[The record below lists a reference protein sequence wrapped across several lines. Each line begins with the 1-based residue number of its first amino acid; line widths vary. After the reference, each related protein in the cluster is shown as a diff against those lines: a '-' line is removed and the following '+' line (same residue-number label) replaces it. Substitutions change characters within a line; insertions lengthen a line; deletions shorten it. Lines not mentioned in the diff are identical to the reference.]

1 MRHGGAGSCWLDHAH
16 HRQPWWGC
24 VGRTSRSV
32 PVPRWSR
39 GGHHQHHH
47 QNPPRSRRQWG
58 WVWRGYCLDFGVGTW
73 LDGRGGERCGL
84 EPRGALVCGREGGSE
99 GVSVRGCEVN
109 AWVCERRRL
118 VIIFAECAFYY
129 RTSYAMYCFCWLSGL
144 TWVAWAYIA
153 AYGKCALIRICDQS
167 PLVCEGEYECEGGS
181 VCMYVCAAACDARV
195 CVDINNNIRE
205 NMQNSYDKMFR
216 LQEK

>member
-16 HRQPWWGC
+16 HRRPWWGC

-99 GVSVRGCEVN
+99 GVSVSVCVRGWGC
-109 AWVCERRRL
+109 
-118 VIIFAECAFYY
+118 
-129 RTSYAMYCFCWLSGL
+129 
-144 TWVAWAYIA
+144 
-153 AYGKCALIRICDQS
+153 
-167 PLVCEGEYECEGGS
+167 ECEGVWSECMS
-181 VCMYVCAAACDARV
+181 VWAEEVGHDFRGMCILLSRIIRNVLFLLTQRV
-195 CVDINNNIRE
+195 DLGCVGVHCSLWQMRSD
-205 NMQNSYDKMFR
+205 
-216 LQEK
+216 